1 MLHRVTFKIKV
12 LVGIKCVFDK
22 AYYYLRS
29 SNIVFYQDLLTLQL
43 LSIHYVG
50 LTTYKNLKALSNILY
65 NYTLAVQFPLC
76 WIWILDNE
84 SVFWVIRIC
93 GMVSAYFLWCR
104 VSKAHSN
111 EYTEKI
117 EGIEAK
123 ISTTEQSTKQVSQ
136 DPSLGTSDMQ
146 ILSKEAGESVHSP
159 RGLRHPTED
168 RSNDTV
174 KLNNIERS
182 VKLDSAAQAHIEKHR
197 KLQDDLTDEM
207 VGLAR
212 QLKESTLMMSQS
224 IQNTEKILDSTEK
237 AVEQSLARTG
247 HVNSRAMEVYSQTF
261 KTSCATWLA
270 VFVMVC
276 IFIMVVLLIRVTR
289 Y

>member
-104 VSKAHSN
+104 YYIISGINSSVS
-111 EYTEKI
+111 
-117 EGIEAK
+117 GCWPLR
-123 ISTTEQSTKQVSQ
+123 SQ
-136 DPSLGTSDMQ
+136 RYY
-146 ILSKEAGESVHSP
+146 IVF
-159 RGLRHPTED
+159 
-168 RSNDTV
+168 
-174 KLNNIERS
+174 
-182 VKLDSAAQAHIEKHR
+182 SA
-197 KLQDDLTDEM
+197 L
-207 VGLAR
+207 
-212 QLKESTLMMSQS
+212 
-224 IQNTEKILDSTEK
+224 
-237 AVEQSLARTG
+237 
-247 HVNSRAMEVYSQTF
+247 
-261 KTSCATWLA
+261 
-270 VFVMVC
+270 
-276 IFIMVVLLIRVTR
+276 IF
-289 Y
+289 YY